1 MAIKSS
7 AFAAAAAVGL
17 FGAAAILDATP
28 ASASCRG
35 TVEAYSRGYIQNA
48 VQIVARSRWRSEV
61 RRRYGASFAGWSLA
75 KDKVERC
82 NKIQPGRRW
91 HCIARARP
99 CNS

>member
-1 MAIKSS
+1 MGFKSS
-7 AFAAAAAVGL
+7 AFAAAAVVAL
-17 FGAAAILDATP
+17 IGAAVTFGATP

-35 TVEAYSRGYIQNA
+35 PVEGYSRGYIQNA
-48 VQIVARSRWRSEV
+48 VQIIARSKWRGEV
-61 RRRYGASFAGWSLA
+61 RRRYGSSFVGWSLA

-91 HCIARARP
+91 HCTARARP